1 MQETEQDTHA
11 EKQLSRVRKAL
22 TVNPSAIVMILPD
35 EAHRELA
42 QAAFEKQHKNAVAAK
57 GTMLALTKREDP
69 TLDEIIESLSHLQQ
83 MAVNARPAEH
93 QLDGTPIGRALE
105 EQNGDGGKK
114 QQRTRRGG
122 EPQQVGQILEGVRWA
137 DEVPQPRPEAG
148 QLIRL
153 PNGLST
159 SITIVYGYMGKQNDL
174 DAFDVRD
181 AIDWRGLV
189 YAHNGEWRLVA
200 QQAEYTDAAEPEGE
214 QEGTQAAP
222 TPETASES
230 NPEGTS
236 EPSESE
242 IDELRAADRADPAN
256 LDEGWGAGD
265 VGIDSSAPD
274 EVDAHHSMAGD
285 LDEEEQERQNFSGS
299 EDLVGVADEQPAKGG
314 KKGAKKA
321 SRSKLQKGKRSG
333 GKKR

>member
-222 TPETASES
+222 TPDSAPES
-230 NPEGTS
+230 NPEGTEEAFPGALDDD
-236 EPSESE
+236 EPAYTITSVEPGEAGGVS
-242 IDELRAADRADPAN
+242 DPFSLAASR
-256 LDEGWGAGD
+256 
-265 VGIDSSAPD
+265 
-274 EVDAHHSMAGD
+274 
-285 LDEEEQERQNFSGS
+285 EQERLEAGESADV
-299 EDLVGVADEQPAKGG
+299 EDDAEVADDREIEASLDEDEQPAKGG
-314 KKGAKKA
+314 KKGAKKV
-321 SRSKLQKGKRSG
+321 SRSRLQKGKRSS